1 MRSSHTR
8 MATESDVDIKS
19 AHPYWAFPYNDISVV
34 HNGQITDY
42 YTWRSK
48 LERKGYRFLTYNDSE
63 LIAVWVS
70 DRMKEGLSL
79 EQAQEYVVEV
89 MRQMMVKDNLVK
101 HLLKN
106 A

>member
-1 MRSSHTR
+1 MSTSGKGN
-8 MATESDVDIKS
+8 M
-19 AHPYWAFPYNDISVV
+19 PGNLSVE
-34 HNGQITDY
+34 QQF
-42 YTWRSK
+42 K
-48 LERKGYRFLTYNDSE
+48 LKVVQDQ
-63 LIAVWVS
+63 V
-70 DRMKEGLSL
+70 KGLSL

>member
-1 MRSSHTR
+1 MS
-8 MATESDVDIKS
+8 ML
-19 AHPYWAFPYNDISVV
+19 
-34 HNGQITDY
+34 GQDNLPGDL
-42 YTWRSK
+42 SMEQQFK
-48 LERKGYRFLTYNDSE
+48 LKIVQDQ
-63 LIAVWVS
+63 V
-70 DRMKEGLSL
+70 KGLSL

>member
-1 MRSSHTR
+1 MS
-8 MATESDVDIKS
+8 KS
-19 AHPYWAFPYNDISVV
+19 GKDTMPGSLSLEQQFKLQVV
-34 HNGQITDY
+34 KDQ
-42 YTWRSK
+42 
-48 LERKGYRFLTYNDSE
+48 
-63 LIAVWVS
+63 VS
-70 DRMKEGLSL
+70 GLSL

>member
-1 MRSSHTR
+1 MTTSGKDNMPGNLS
-8 MATESDVDIKS
+8 MEQQFKLK
-19 AHPYWAFPYNDISVV
+19 VV
-34 HNGQITDY
+34 QDQV
-42 YTWRSK
+42 R
-48 LERKGYRFLTYNDSE
+48 
-63 LIAVWVS
+63 
-70 DRMKEGLSL
+70 GLSL

>member
-1 MRSSHTR
+1 MSTFGQDNLPGDLS
-8 MATESDVDIKS
+8 MEQQFKLK
-19 AHPYWAFPYNDISVV
+19 VV
-34 HNGQITDY
+34 QDQV
-42 YTWRSK
+42 K
-48 LERKGYRFLTYNDSE
+48 
-63 LIAVWVS
+63 
-70 DRMKEGLSL
+70 GLSL

>member
-1 MRSSHTR
+1 MSTSGKDQ
-8 MATESDVDIKS
+8 MPGNLSMEQQFKLKVL
-19 AHPYWAFPYNDISVV
+19 
-34 HNGQITDY
+34 TDQ
-42 YTWRSK
+42 
-48 LERKGYRFLTYNDSE
+48 
-63 LIAVWVS
+63 VQ
-70 DRMKEGLSL
+70 GLSL